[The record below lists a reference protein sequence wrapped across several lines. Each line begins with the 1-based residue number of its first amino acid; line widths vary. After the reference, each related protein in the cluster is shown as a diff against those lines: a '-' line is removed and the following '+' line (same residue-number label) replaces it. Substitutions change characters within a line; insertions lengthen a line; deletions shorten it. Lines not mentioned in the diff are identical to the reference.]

1 VNSPTEK
8 VYTSQDENVMLA
20 GCRPGLLITSNPGIK
35 GCNRLREG
43 KDERS
48 CSAHEEEKMTI

>member
-1 VNSPTEK
+1 MRMEK
-8 VYTSQDENVMLA
+8 VYTNQDENVMLG

-48 CSAHEEEKMTI
+48 CSAREEEKVTV

>member
-1 VNSPTEK
+1 
-8 VYTSQDENVMLA
+8 MLA